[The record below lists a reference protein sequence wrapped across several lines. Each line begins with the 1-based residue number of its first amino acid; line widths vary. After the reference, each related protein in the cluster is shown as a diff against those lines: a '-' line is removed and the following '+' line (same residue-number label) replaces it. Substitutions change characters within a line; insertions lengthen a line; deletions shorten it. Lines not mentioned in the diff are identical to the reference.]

1 MNLMTVFSGLVL
13 LAGLALM
20 IGAVDTQAH
29 DAAWRR
35 IAAVRREQQE
45 RDRAVRRCLES
56 PRCSYCPIDRH
67 FGR

>member
-1 MNLMTVFSGLVL
+1 MNLMIVLSGLVL

-20 IGAVDTQAH
+20 IGAADTRAR
-29 DAAWRR
+29 DVAWRR
-35 IAAVRREQQE
+35 IAVARREQQE

-56 PRCSYCPIDRH
+56 PRCSHCPIDRH